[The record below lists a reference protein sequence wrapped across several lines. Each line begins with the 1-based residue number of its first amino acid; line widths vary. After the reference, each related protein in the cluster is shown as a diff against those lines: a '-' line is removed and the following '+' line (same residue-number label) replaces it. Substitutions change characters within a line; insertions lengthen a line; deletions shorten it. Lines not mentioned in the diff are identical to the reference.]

1 MPSEIAP
8 TASMPPE
15 ASVSLPL
22 RLLTKGPG
30 YLRSQMEGDRRS
42 RQSAVERLA
51 ADKAK
56 YVKSQAARECK
67 VEPSGLG
74 SSASEGG
81 SSSGSGASSNT
92 KTYLCAGSPQH
103 SGHSGQPGL
112 PPDIVRRS
120 SSKRL
125 LRPDS
130 LVMYRQKCEFV
141 RGAKA
146 TSSARSFKG
155 GGGLVRRLLPGSAG
169 RGDKQQRPAAGAA
182 TSEGGKLAEGTETAA
197 PQGAQVT
204 TPTALRGETAAS
216 SAAPQGAQV
225 TTPAAPKGAQV
236 TTPAAIHDAQVTTPA
251 APLEAPA
258 TSPAAPQGAQVT
270 APAAPQG
277 AQLTTPAAPQ
287 GAQVTAPA
295 APQGA
300 QVTTPAA
307 PREATTG
314 RPKEPLKRRV
324 GEGGLRRS
332 HSDLS
337 CRFSRACSGLDSFFE
352 HCGLEPEVIDNLAG
366 EKFAADAAFESLALK
381 FRSVSCPDSES
392 EPSRHSSSDS
402 GNEQLRGKNK
412 PPPSALSVIER
423 NARVIQWLYG
433 CKRAKEPKGKA
444 PSVLV

>member
-30 YLRSQMEGDRRS
+30 YLRSQMEGDRRG

-51 ADKAK
+51 ADKSK
-56 YVKSQAARECK
+56 YVKSQTARGCK
-67 VEPSGLG
+67 VEPNGLG
-74 SSASEGG
+74 SSASEEG

-92 KTYLCAGSPQH
+92 KTYLAAGSPQQ
-103 SGHSGQPGL
+103 SGQLGL
-112 PPDIVRRS
+112 PSEIVRRS

-141 RGAKA
+141 RGAA
-146 TSSARSFKG
+146 TTNSARSFKG
-155 GGGLVRRLLPGSAG
+155 SGNLVRRLLPGSSG
-169 RGDKQQRPAAGAA
+169 RGDKQQGPATGAA
-182 TSEGGKLAEGTETAA
+182 TSEGGKLAEGTEAAAPHGTQVSTPAALQRQTAA
-197 PQGAQVT
+197 SPAARRGAQISTPAASPATPRGSQVSTPAALRGQTAGSPATPRGAQV
-204 TPTALRGETAAS
+204 S
-216 SAAPQGAQV
+216 
-225 TTPAAPKGAQV
+225 TPAAPKGAS
-236 TTPAAIHDAQVTTPA
+236 VTTPA
-251 APLEAPA
+251 APREA
-258 TSPAAPQGAQVT
+258 AAA
-270 APAAPQG
+270 
-277 AQLTTPAAPQ
+277 TPAASQ
-287 GAQVTAPA
+287 DT
-295 APQGA
+295 

-307 PREATTG
+307 PREAATG

-352 HCGLEPEVIDNLAG
+352 HCGLEPEVIENLAG
-366 EKFAADAAFESLALK
+366 EKFATDAAFESLALK

-402 GNEQLRGKNK
+402 GNEPLRGKNK
-412 PPPSALSVIER
+412 PPSSALSVIER